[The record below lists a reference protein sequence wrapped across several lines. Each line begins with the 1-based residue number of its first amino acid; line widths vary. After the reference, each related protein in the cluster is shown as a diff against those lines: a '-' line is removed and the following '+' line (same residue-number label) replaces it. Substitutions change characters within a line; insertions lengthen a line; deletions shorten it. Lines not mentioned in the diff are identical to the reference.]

1 MIKNHQVLVIKILQ
15 LDTDGDGQLSLEE
28 FRVLFEN
35 AEKRKKE
42 NLKPNTHVNKVKTS
56 TI

>member
-1 MIKNHQVLVIKILQ
+1 MIKIFQ
-15 LDTDGDGQLSLEE
+15 LDADGDGQLSLEE

-56 TI
+56 TL